1 MGYYTILML
10 FVAILYIFLARML
23 DQQTIKATIETIV
36 KNSQNAHE
44 NRIAETFE
52 STELRSFEGEI
63 RQILVMT
70 VQGNN
75 KKVVQ
80 VMNYKAVEFA
90 YLQAMQ
96 FSIYWKELGD
106 NARTIQEL
114 EVKLVK
120 KHTISGEDHR
130 TDEFKGKKIVFSNI
144 TKYFFLKKIYF

>member
-10 FVAILYIFLARML
+10 FVAILYIFLARIL
-23 DQQTIKATIETIV
+23 DQQTIKATIENIV

-96 FSIYWKELGD
+96 FSIYWKELSD

-130 TDEFKGKKIVFSNI
+130 TDEFKGKK
-144 TKYFFLKKIYF
+144 

>member
-23 DQQTIKATIETIV
+23 DQQTIKATIENIV

-52 STELRSFEGEI
+52 ATKLRSFEGEI

-80 VMNYKAVEFA
+80 VINYKAVEFA

-130 TDEFKGKKIVFSNI
+130 TDEYKGKK
-144 TKYFFLKKIYF
+144 

>member
-23 DQQTIKATIETIV
+23 DQQTIKATIENIV

-80 VMNYKAVEFA
+80 VINYKAVEFA

-130 TDEFKGKKIVFSNI
+130 TDEFKGKK
-144 TKYFFLKKIYF
+144 

>member
-23 DQQTIKATIETIV
+23 DQQTIKATIENIV

-130 TDEFKGKKIVFSNI
+130 TDEFKGKK
-144 TKYFFLKKIYF
+144 

>member
-23 DQQTIKATIETIV
+23 DQQTIKATIENIV

-80 VMNYKAVEFA
+80 VINYKAVEFA
-90 YLQAMQ
+90 HLQAMQ

-114 EVKLVK
+114 KVKLVK

-130 TDEFKGKKIVFSNI
+130 TDEFKGKK
-144 TKYFFLKKIYF
+144 

>member
-23 DQQTIKATIETIV
+23 DQQTIKATIENIV

-114 EVKLVK
+114 KVKLVK

-130 TDEFKGKKIVFSNI
+130 TDKFKGKK
-144 TKYFFLKKIYF
+144 